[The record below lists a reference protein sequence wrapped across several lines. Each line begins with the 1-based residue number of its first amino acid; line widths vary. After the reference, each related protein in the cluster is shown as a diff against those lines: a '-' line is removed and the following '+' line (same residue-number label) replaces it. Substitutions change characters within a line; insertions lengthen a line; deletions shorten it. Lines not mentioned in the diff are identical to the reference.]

1 MRPTAPSGSST
12 CTTSSGPRSC
22 EQTNARLRACSS
34 AGCAGAIHGGRNRK
48 GGGAPLRG
56 CLRASTFP
64 ARARAIRLLALDV
77 DGVLT
82 DGRLVYGP
90 TGEELK
96 VFQVQDGLAIQAAQ
110 HAGLLV
116 AVISSRASPAVSRRM
131 ADLGVVE
138 VHQGARD
145 KAAVL
150 DGLLRRRGVALRESA
165 YMGDDLPDLPLL
177 SRVGLALAPSNAAA
191 EVKRVAHWVGRRS
204 GGTGAVREAVEAILK
219 ARRAW
224 PPA

>member
-1 MRPTAPSGSST
+1 M
-12 CTTSSGPRSC
+12 
-22 EQTNARLRACSS
+22 
-34 AGCAGAIHGGRNRK
+34 
-48 GGGAPLRG
+48 
-56 CLRASTFP
+56 RASTFP
-64 ARARAIRLLALDV
+64 ARARAVRLLVLDV

-82 DGRLVYGP
+82 DGRLLYGP

-96 VFQVQDGLAIQAAQ
+96 VFHVQDGLAIQAAQ
-110 HAGLLV
+110 HAGLLL

-131 ADLGVVE
+131 ADLGVLE

-150 DGLLRRRGVALRESA
+150 DSLLHRRGVGLKETA
-165 YMGDDLPDLPLL
+165 YMGDDLPDVPLL
-177 SRVGLALAPSNAAA
+177 SKVGLALAPSNAVA

-204 GGTGAVREAVEAILK
+204 GGAAAVREAVEAILK
-219 ARRAW
+219 ARGAW

>member
-1 MRPTAPSGSST
+1 VKP
-12 CTTSSGPRSC
+12 
-22 EQTNARLRACSS
+22 
-34 AGCAGAIHGGRNRK
+34 
-48 GGGAPLRG
+48 
-56 CLRASTFP
+56 STFR
-64 ARARAIRLLALDV
+64 ARARALRLLVLDV

-96 VFQVQDGLAIQAAQ
+96 VFHVQDGLAILAGQN
-110 HAGLLV
+110 AGLLV

-131 ADLGVVE
+131 ADLGVLE

-150 DGLLRRRGVALRESA
+150 DDLLRRRGVGLKEAA

-177 SRVGLALAPSNAAA
+177 TKVGLALAPSNAAA

-204 GGTGAVREAVEAILK
+204 GGAGAVREAVEAILK
-219 ARRAW
+219 ARGAW
-224 PPA
+224 HPA

>member
-1 MRPTAPSGSST
+1 MNP
-12 CTTSSGPRSC
+12 
-22 EQTNARLRACSS
+22 
-34 AGCAGAIHGGRNRK
+34 
-48 GGGAPLRG
+48 
-56 CLRASTFP
+56 STFR
-64 ARARAIRLLALDV
+64 ARARALRLLVLDV

-96 VFQVQDGLAIQAAQ
+96 VFDVQDGLAIQAAQ
-110 HAGLLV
+110 NAGLLV

-131 ADLGVVE
+131 ADLGVLE

-150 DGLLRRRGVALRESA
+150 EDLLRRRGAGLKEAA

-177 SRVGLALAPSNAAA
+177 TEVGLALAPSNAAA
-191 EVKRVAHWVGRRS
+191 EVKRVAHWVGRAA
-204 GGTGAVREAVEAILK
+204 GGAGAVREAVEAILK
-219 ARRAW
+219 ARGAW
-224 PPA
+224 PPP